1 MDNMIDF
8 KNQESGNAAT
18 NEAAGKGKNTQKV
31 SAFLNKQN
39 HQVYY
44 VN

>member
-18 NEAAGKGKNTQKV
+18 NEAGKGKNTQKV

>member
-1 MDNMIDF
+1 MIDF
-8 KNQESGNAAT
+8 NESGNAT
-18 NEAAGKGKNTQKV
+18 NEAGEGKNTQKV

-44 VN
+44 VVN